1 MKYCSS
7 KNHSILNFLTTIL
20 LIGSGLFLTTGLSS
34 CENFLD
40 GGDVKREI
48 EDAIAYNNAKQ
59 LTVQLYAQEGTGSTL
74 PSGNYVAKQG
84 YDFEISFSENPAYS
98 FVKWTAVSKTDSKT
112 EITDGITFEDKYSS
126 VTNVNITNISDSIR
140 IIPVCE
146 KRIEVSG
153 EPSPRYDPRGVSRDR
168 SITVN
173 FTKELAVENFFFETA
188 EVPAD
193 ATEIKKDAE
202 GKIWAYVYEGQ
213 TYLKNILITNIDDF
227 SIAEHFTCPE
237 IEGKLLTIG
246 VDKTN
251 PIKFNSGEIYKTVK
265 VTLSKNIT
273 DTLGIKMNSEKSWNY
288 QITEST
294 DEKANVT
301 LTSVATEGSVYLAGT
316 KEYSLGQ
323 KITLSFTEDADY
335 QFGKW
340 DYDSSIIYVAEP
352 ESANTTA
359 TILDKTSGEE
369 STQIKAVCAP
379 RLRVTK
385 YSPVTDN
392 SVQTVSKNSSIV
404 ISFNHKLPD
413 SQDDLAQLQNISI
426 TIGGSPVKSSFK
438 APVINE
444 DTITF
449 AADNSNMLDVPAGQ
463 KKTVSVSI
471 PADFYYTL
479 EDGTKVTYGGIG
491 KSFDYKIDETTFDK
505 AEITFTAASGSGELT
520 AASGT
525 EKYSIGQEVPLV
537 FVPADGWTFNGWT
550 VMCGGEPVEET
561 KIKIADV
568 NALNTKL
575 IVYEAL
581 TGVTVRAKTSRCLEI
596 SETSPSATTN
606 PKDSSIKIKFNQ
618 NLAAE
623 CASASM
629 LSKIEI
635 SSDVKLDSYYTK
647 RTLSGDTIT
656 IENTS
661 PISVP
666 KGTTKVITV
675 TVPSDFYYM
684 NEGNKIN
691 LTEKSFSFKVDH
703 TTNAK
708 AKVTYQVINGETG
721 SAFATANAA
730 GTIEG
735 LESAYQEYNID
746 EDAELSFALNP
757 GYQFYG
763 WSLAD
768 PDDPNKK
775 FKTSQVSFK
784 NSTSKDLQP
793 TLTFNDSITLNVNVI
808 CYMRPVVSTA
818 TVSPYDSNSATEV
831 PKNTP
836 IVITFDHAISSET
849 KDEIIIN
856 YSAIANFN
864 KETYFSTTIS
874 DDNKTVTLTPIKMLP
889 LEHAYETVKV
899 TVPCDKVYYLD
910 EERNAKITTADSDFS
925 WSYRINS
932 STKSKTKVKFATSAP
947 AVLDRKI
954 SADGVLHS
962 SGTTQDLNIEQIVKL
977 EYPAYDGYQ
986 FAGWKVKAATTG
998 YTVEPDDY
1006 VTNGTITV
1014 KAGDKTYFT
1023 LVIDESNPAKAIMT
1037 SNDYIGNGP
1046 GSYGIEVL
1054 AKDVELPV
1062 LTNATPTANKNPKD
1076 SDIVLTFNKPLAQ
1089 ACESLLDDI
1098 KISMDGNN
1106 VDSFFKTRTLVENKI
1121 TLKNTKYLDVTGNN
1135 TKTVTVTVPKS
1146 FYYIEDGINIYL
1158 PKEYTF
1164 SYTVSS
1170 ESSHQV
1176 SVEYDFNGG
1185 TLNVSDTS
1193 YNLGDIIDL
1202 KFTPTSGY
1210 QFTGWTVEDS
1220 DGNLV
1225 DESKIL
1231 IADTSATSTKMY
1243 IYDYVENIKVVANSY
1258 LIPIVQSVKLNG
1270 TVDLFS
1276 VNSFNSYSNI
1286 HLKFNKEIDGAS
1298 GSVSPSGS
1306 ISITK
1311 TGKNG
1316 IHYEEYF
1323 DKNWKSSTELILSP
1337 KKSFRNLVK
1346 NENNQL
1352 AMTITLNANGKTIT
1366 DKAGHPL
1373 CPSEDIYNSLAI
1385 NCLISGSQETNPPV
1399 ISDIHLYSTN
1409 DTSAHFYRELA
1420 KEPEST
1426 WKKEIRYSNGW
1437 GTYSTNHVSSV
1448 YITLSGYDL
1457 ESGIKEVQVT
1467 ETYKKD
1473 NEGGYVAQET
1483 SSTNTFRSVD
1493 SYSIDDNGNTV
1504 NNYAFRYNF
1513 DSEHTTADGLFKLT
1527 ISLFDNEGNKTEKDY
1542 YVIKDTQNNVRLD
1555 KVLIY
1560 TKNDFQTRVPV
1571 YNSEK
1576 NCYETDF
1583 TFSEFRIYSDK
1594 FYEHYGTTDLYTSRY
1609 LTVTLYED
1617 GVNKGEVFS
1626 GNIGKDYDLKD
1637 RINTALSSIKRDI
1650 DKDYILRAK
1659 VEQENGI
1666 IEELELPFY
1675 KSTYI
1680 AGLMGHSVRLYEKI
1694 IVTDLRENDDVS
1706 VCFSTVPNP
1715 SKDDLIDYMH
1725 DFNTDE
1731 PPSGRDPDNNGEGI
1745 YYLFPKVTTQ
1755 LGQKS
1760 RFDFGFKDYRP
1771 ICVSKPF
1778 AYYNGVTAPTDD
1790 SIQFPTMTLPN
1801 PSYEAGEV
1809 TYEPNTGYATFDID
1823 IEYPDD
1829 DYDYSQYRYIIRFD
1843 EIRDRND
1850 ASECFY
1856 DGRNIRVKTGTVKT
1870 VYLVA
1875 LDSQGNECAKSDE
1888 QTLDL
1893 TLVDNQPPFI
1903 TGGINYHASFNDY
1916 RNYRLFLSRWQGV
1929 VLYPNGR
1936 YYDDTRIEPFDVN
1949 GSLENVPN
1957 PNPITC
1963 YVVPKSYGINLT
1975 KEQLDSGEFNKTT
1988 IQLSDT
1994 YYNDAKYLT
2003 IPYAGI
2009 DFGDYYIYSYL
2020 EDNSPLKNN
2029 YLKVAPYLMRYY
2041 IANYVPEVSFESVE
2055 SVDQIKVS
2063 AQPYGRIH
2071 RRTESYPVA
2080 NELRNDEQHIHGN
2093 FVNIQRLENNSWTP
2107 CVEFDNQ
2114 PYYSRSTIARM
2125 KDVNG
2130 TDSFYVGNIDAETRY
2145 YYSVDC
2151 SDYENKFMQVIVNY
2165 TSTNWRDG
2173 VGYGRWDF
2181 EIVQSQPLYVY
2192 PDYLRYKGTANEI
2205 VCNNKNWIVGANG
2218 YQIFTDN
2225 PVFVHTMYC
2234 SRDLS
2239 AALYT
2244 ERYGVVTTEQYVR
2257 EWEARAQETGI
2268 VTYTGTTN
2276 TSFTYGSDNLKE
2288 IPDGY
2293 YYTTIVHFAD
2303 GTTLM
2308 GDVKQK

>member
-1 MKYCSS
+1 MKLYSS
-7 KNHSILNFLTTIL
+7 QKHSIHNFLTTIL
-20 LIGSGLFLTTGLSS
+20 LLCAGLIAAAGLTS

-213 TYLKNILITNIDDF
+213 TYLKNISITNIDDF

-335 QFGKW
+335 QFVKW
-340 DYDSSIIYVAEP
+340 DYDDSIIYVAEP
-352 ESANTTA
+352 EAANTTA
-359 TILDKTSGEE
+359 TVLDKTSGDAA
-369 STQIKAVCAP
+369 TQIKAVCAP
-379 RLRVTK
+379 RLRVTE
-385 YSPVTDN
+385 YSPVTD
-392 SVQTVSKNSSIV
+392 SVTEAVCKNRSIV
-404 ISFNHKLPD
+404 ITFNHNLPT
-413 SQDDLAQLQNISI
+413 SEDDLAQLQNISI

-438 APVINE
+438 NPVINE

-449 AADNSNMLDVPAGQ
+449 AADNSNMLEVPAGQ

-479 EDGTKVTYGGIG
+479 EDGTKVTYGGNG
-491 KSFDYKIDETTFDK
+491 KSFDYKIDETTLDK
-505 AEITFTAASGSGELT
+505 AEINFTAASGSGELT
-520 AASGT
+520 VPKDKEGKKLVSF
-525 EKYSIGQEVPLV
+525 SIGQEVPLV
-537 FVPADGWTFNGWT
+537 FVPADGWTFNGWS
-550 VMCGGEPVEET
+550 VMCGGEPVDET

-568 NALNTKL
+568 NALSTTL

-581 TGVTVRAKTSRCLEI
+581 KGVTVRPKTSRCLEI
-596 SETSPSATTN
+596 SETSPSATT
-606 PKDSSIKIKFNQ
+606 
-618 NLAAE
+618 
-623 CASASM
+623 
-629 LSKIEI
+629 
-635 SSDVKLDSYYTK
+635 
-647 RTLSGDTIT
+647 
-656 IENTS
+656 
-661 PISVP
+661 
-666 KGTTKVITV
+666 
-675 TVPSDFYYM
+675 
-684 NEGNKIN
+684 
-691 LTEKSFSFKVDH
+691 
-703 TTNAK
+703 
-708 AKVTYQVINGETG
+708 
-721 SAFATANAA
+721 
-730 GTIEG
+730 
-735 LESAYQEYNID
+735 
-746 EDAELSFALNP
+746 
-757 GYQFYG
+757 
-763 WSLAD
+763 
-768 PDDPNKK
+768 
-775 FKTSQVSFK
+775 
-784 NSTSKDLQP
+784 
-793 TLTFNDSITLNVNVI
+793 
-808 CYMRPVVSTA
+808 
-818 TVSPYDSNSATEV
+818 
-831 PKNTP
+831 
-836 IVITFDHAISSET
+836 
-849 KDEIIIN
+849 
-856 YSAIANFN
+856 
-864 KETYFSTTIS
+864 
-874 DDNKTVTLTPIKMLP
+874 
-889 LEHAYETVKV
+889 
-899 TVPCDKVYYLD
+899 
-910 EERNAKITTADSDFS
+910 
-925 WSYRINS
+925 
-932 STKSKTKVKFATSAP
+932 
-947 AVLDRKI
+947 
-954 SADGVLHS
+954 
-962 SGTTQDLNIEQIVKL
+962 
-977 EYPAYDGYQ
+977 
-986 FAGWKVKAATTG
+986 
-998 YTVEPDDY
+998 
-1006 VTNGTITV
+1006 
-1014 KAGDKTYFT
+1014 
-1023 LVIDESNPAKAIMT
+1023 
-1037 SNDYIGNGP
+1037 
-1046 GSYGIEVL
+1046 
-1054 AKDVELPV
+1054 
-1062 LTNATPTANKNPKD
+1062 NPKD

-1135 TKTVTVTVPKS
+1135 TKTVVVTVPKS

-1185 TLNVSDTS
+1185 SLNVSDTS

-1276 VNSFNSYSNI
+1276 VNSFNSYSKI
-1286 HLKFNKEIDGAS
+1286 HFKFNKEIDGAS
-1298 GSVSPSGS
+1298 ESVSPSGS
-1306 ISITK
+1306 ITITK

-1323 DKNWKSSTELILSP
+1323 DKSWKSSTELILSP
-1337 KKSFRNLVK
+1337 KKSFRNVVE

-1352 AMTITLNANGKTIT
+1352 ALTITLNANGRTIT
-1366 DKAGHPL
+1366 DKDGHPL
-1373 CPSEDIYNSLAI
+1373 CPSEEVYNSLAI
-1385 NCLISGSQETNPPV
+1385 NCLVSGSQETNPPV

-1409 DTSAHFYRELA
+1409 DTSAHFYRELSNQ
-1420 KEPEST
+1420 PESS
-1426 WKKEIRYSNGW
+1426 WQKILRYSNGW

-1555 KVLIY
+1555 KILIY
-1560 TKNDFQTRVPV
+1560 TKNDFQTIVPV

-1576 NCYETDF
+1576 NCYEADF
-1583 TFSEFRIYSDK
+1583 KFSEFRIYSDK
-1594 FYEHYGTTDLYTSRY
+1594 FYQHYGTTYLNTPRY

-1617 GVNKGEVFS
+1617 GINKGEVFS
-1626 GNIGKDYDLKD
+1626 SNIGTDYDLKD

-1680 AGLMGHSVRLYEKI
+1680 AGLMGHSIYLYDRI

-1706 VCFSTVPNP
+1706 VSFSTVPNP
-1715 SKDDLIDYMH
+1715 SKDDLNNYMRGS
-1725 DFNTDE
+1725 
-1731 PPSGRDPDNNGEGI
+1731 SGRDPDLDGEGT
-1745 YYLFPKVTTQ
+1745 YYLFPRVTTQ

-1790 SIQFPTMTLPN
+1790 SIQFPTITLPN

-1916 RNYRLFLSRWQGV
+1916 RNYRLFLSKWQGY
-1929 VLYPNGR
+1929 VLASNGR

-2071 RRTESYPVA
+2071 RRTASYPVA

-2165 TSTNWRDG
+2165 TSTDWRDG

-2234 SRDLS
+2234 SRDFS
-2239 AALYT
+2239 SELYA
-2244 ERYGVVTTEQYVR
+2244 ERFGTATTEQYVR